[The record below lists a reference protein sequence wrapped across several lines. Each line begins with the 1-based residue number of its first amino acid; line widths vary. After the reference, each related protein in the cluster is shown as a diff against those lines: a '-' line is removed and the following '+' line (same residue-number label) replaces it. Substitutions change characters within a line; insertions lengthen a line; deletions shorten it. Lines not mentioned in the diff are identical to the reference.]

1 MKKLIFIIWIL
12 IISNTSC
19 EKSHNDKIPDGVYIG
34 TFQRQ
39 LAFGG
44 GDIAQITISFS
55 SNTYS
60 GVSDKPRYPAFCDG
74 TYNIEKQKIIFVNAC
89 VWTADFDWSLI
100 LSGEYNFTLIGKL
113 LVITRSF
120 LGSSTDTWIDKY
132 TLTKQE

>member
-1 MKKLIFIIWIL
+1 MTNFSLKESFNI
-12 IISNTSC
+12 NTC
-19 EKSHNDKIPDGVYIG
+19 ANTEGCHCFTHLPN
-34 TFQRQ
+34 
-39 LAFGG
+39 FGASPPAIYR
-44 GDIAQITISFS
+44 DSFS